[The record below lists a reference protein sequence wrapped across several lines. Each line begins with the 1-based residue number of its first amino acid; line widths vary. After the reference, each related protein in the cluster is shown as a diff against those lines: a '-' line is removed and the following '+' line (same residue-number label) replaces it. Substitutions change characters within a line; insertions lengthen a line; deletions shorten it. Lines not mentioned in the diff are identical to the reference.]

1 MPGFFYERV
10 TGVNKGV
17 NRVFFMVLARGFGF
31 ADAIGDA
38 LMLVGYVRTILEGNW
53 LGLGW
58 GRWIRWIAVM
68 ALPRY

>member
-1 MPGFFYERV
+1 
-10 TGVNKGV
+10 
-17 NRVFFMVLARGFGF
+17 MVLARGFGF